1 MSTASRDGRL
11 ERSSA
16 TRRAILQAARELL
29 IESATKP
36 TAREIAER
44 ADITTR
50 TLFRHFSEMDS
61 LYGTLVAQAQ
71 AEVAQIMDLPAASSC
86 TDAHWHTRRDDLIDR
101 RVRVYE
107 HVLPLYVA
115 GVWPG
120 DGSQLDS
127 TQQLAI
133 VKHRRAGLRRT
144 LPEHIVK
151 DRVLFEAIDATLTIG
166 YWASLRRDQGLSRT
180 RAREVLTR
188 AVHQLTEVSSS
199 P

>member
-1 MSTASRDGRL
+1 MTSETRDGRL

-29 IESATKP
+29 VESASKP

-44 ADITTR
+44 ADVTTR
-50 TLFRHFSEMDS
+50 TLFRHFSEMES
-61 LYGTLVAQAQ
+61 LYRTLVEEAQ
-71 AEVAQIMDLPAASSC
+71 AEVALIMDTPAAAIC
-86 TDAHWHTRRDDLIDR
+86 TEERWHARRDHLIER

-107 HVLPLYVA
+107 YVLPLYVA

-127 TQQLAI
+127 AQQLAI
-133 VKHRRAGLRRT
+133 VKHRRARLRAS

-151 DRVLFEAIDATLTIG
+151 DSVLFEAIDATLTIG
-166 YWASLRRDQGLSRT
+166 YWASLRRDQGLSRN
-180 RAREVLTR
+180 RAREVLSR
-188 AVHQLTEVSSS
+188 ALQQLTEVSSS
-199 P
+199 T